1 MQINVIEYQ
10 GTIEKNGQFRD
21 TGNIEYKT
29 QNEADNQDKK
39 HNTENYLKKEA
50 TGWTRMPL
58 KGK

>member
-29 QNEADNQDKK
+29 QNEADNHSKQ
-39 HNTENYLKKEA
+39 HNTENYLKKGGNGVNPNA
-50 TGWTRMPL
+50 L
-58 KGK
+58 KG